1 MTSLFNASYLES
13 PEKNEPWIRIAPI
26 CRHTMKTCGVYCMQ
40 IRNWR
45 RLKWSDARQP
55 WESDNLSFF
64 ETELMSWSEEIFG
77 DGSEDIKSDFSD
89 AFCYRCLNVSV
100 DFSRKPRRLIIWGS
114 VMSYEFIDNART
126 FSSTNALHN
135 SFFRQRLELMRLEN
149 WRQKSD

>member
-26 CRHTMKTCGVYCMQ
+26 CRHTMKTRGVYCMQ

-89 AFCYRCLNVSV
+89 AFDYRCLNVSV
-100 DFSRKPRRLIIWGS
+100 DFSRKPRRLISWGS
-114 VMSYEFIDNART
+114 VMSNEFNDNART

-135 SFFRQRLELMRLEN
+135 SFRQRLELMRLEN